1 MEQAG
6 ARGRQG
12 ARARPAVGAR
22 NDLWLGW
29 VATVEAARRP
39 ALPLWHMCA
48 APATRG
54 RPLTATDQRGV
65 GLVPARRRGRA
76 GGVMAAVVA
85 EASVHLLTFCFVLY
99 GCACVL
105 CLDPVRACGCVFS
118 CGGVR
123 VRAFPCPSAP
133 VCVSPSLPPSLLLP
147 ACVRVFVR
155 ACASSGGGGGQTHKL
170 SEQEESEIRECFALF
185 DRGTYVGARLRARGQ
200 CVYLTHI

>member
-54 RPLTATDQRGV
+54 RPLTTTDQRGV
-65 GLVPARRRGRA
+65 GVVPARRRGRA

-118 CGGVR
+118 CGGVC

-133 VCVSPSLPPSLLLP
+133 VSLSLSLPPSLPPSFCLRACVSPCAHVLLP
-147 ACVRVFVR
+147 AAAAGRR
-155 ACASSGGGGGQTHKL
+155 TSSR
-170 SEQEESEIRECFALF
+170 SR
-185 DRGTYVGARLRARGQ
+185 RRARSESALRF
-200 CVYLTHI
+200 LTAVRM

>member
-54 RPLTATDQRGV
+54 RPLTTTDQRGV
-65 GLVPARRRGRA
+65 GVVPARRRGRA

-105 CLDPVRACGCVFS
+105 CLDPVRASGCVFS
-118 CGGVR
+118 CGGVC

-147 ACVRVFVR
+147 ACVRVSVR

>member
-54 RPLTATDQRGV
+54 RPLTTTDQRGV
-65 GLVPARRRGRA
+65 GVVPARRRGRA

-118 CGGVR
+118 CGGVC

-147 ACVRVFVR
+147 ACVRVSVR

>member
-1 MEQAG
+1 MARLGRDRGGCTTAG
-6 ARGRQG
+6 AAAVAHVRG
-12 ARARPAVGAR
+12 ARDAGAPVDSDRPAG
-22 NDLWLGW
+22 GW
-29 VATVEAARRP
+29 ACPRSAERA
-39 ALPLWHMCA
+39 
-48 APATRG
+48 
-54 RPLTATDQRGV
+54 
-65 GLVPARRRGRA
+65 A

-147 ACVRVFVR
+147 ACVRVSVR